1 MRHHLLLILPLLL
14 ASTACQEKKP
24 DWAKEG
30 APGVAL
36 AAQDC
41 AKVKAGLE
49 NLSKAGGFDYTDKG
63 EGTLPTD
70 AWAQM
75 PSSQR
80 DQLASTLAY
89 HASCVAGATS
99 EEQLVVI
106 RGEDGT
112 QLLRRT
118 LSTKVDAGDLI
129 GGE

>member
-1 MRHHLLLILPLLL
+1 MRHLLILPLLL
-14 ASTACQEKKP
+14 ASVACEEKKP
-24 DWAKEG
+24 DWARQG

-36 AAQDC
+36 APQDC
-41 AKVKAGLE
+41 AKVKAGLD
-49 NLSKAGGFDYTDKG
+49 NLAKGGFDYTDKG
-63 EGTLPTD
+63 EGTLPTE

-75 PSSQR
+75 PPSQR

-99 EEQLVVI
+99 DQQGVVI

-118 LSTKVDAGDLI
+118 LSTKVDAGELL